1 MSFRATLRVL
11 PSLALAVTA
20 ALAQPSAHAAVWGYI
35 DAQGKAH
42 LATEKLDD
50 RYQLFFKGK
59 SEGQLA
65 AEAAGA
71 AAKATPPVSEA
82 FVRTPIFRRLEAHP
96 NVKRYEPLI
105 ARHAAQHDLDVALV
119 KAMVAVESAYEP
131 TAVSHKG
138 AIGLMQVI
146 PDTAERYG
154 ITNDAKRTVEQ
165 KLLDPAI
172 NIGVGTRYLKDLLGL
187 FDGDITLAVAAYNA
201 GEGAVARYGN
211 QVPPFPETQAFVKL
225 VQQFHE
231 LYKPP
236 PPAPRP
242 PPSSRI
248 TIPRRPAPLP

>member
-1 MSFRATLRVL
+1 MTLRVF
-11 PSLALAVTA
+11 PSLALALMA
-20 ALAQPSAHAAVWGYI
+20 ALAAPQAHAAVWGYI

-42 LATEKLDD
+42 LATEKLDE

-59 SEGQLA
+59 SEGELA
-65 AEAAGA
+65 AEADR
-71 AAKATPPVSEA
+71 AAKAAPPSSEA

-119 KAMVAVESAYEP
+119 KAVVAVESAYEP

-154 ITNDAKRTVEQ
+154 ITDDARRTVEQ

-187 FDGDITLAVAAYNA
+187 FDGDIVLAVAAYNA

-236 PPAPRP
+236 PPP
-242 PPSSRI
+242 PPPAPPSRI